1 MSVAASASGCTS
13 LTLIPSRGLFAINF
27 TTALARPALELH
39 GSAESKHLHAG
50 RPIAIA
56 GRVCQPRRFETH
68 IEDSIEALLSGRLAH
83 AQQCFAT
90 GSIVISLDYFKR
102 VIAGLRGLI
111 GGRIKTYEPLLE
123 RARREALLRMTESAR
138 EQGYDAIFNVR
149 LETSRL
155 ANATRDGKGT
165 AGVEMLAFGTAVKFA
180 SRLG

>member
-1 MSVAASASGCTS
+1 MEDTFDKLNLFVNFGLPLLLLMGAYFIGSVIEKNHFRS
-13 LTLIPSRGLFAINF
+13 IRRREDEQRGFPVVSF
-27 TTALARPALELH
+27 DTMP
-39 GSAESKHLHAG
+39 
-50 RPIAIA
+50 
-56 GRVCQPRRFETH
+56 
-68 IEDSIEALLSGRLAH
+68 EDWKVSSSDMV
-83 AQQCFAT
+83 T

-138 EQGYDAIFNVR
+138 EQGYDAVFNVR

-165 AGVEMLAFGTAVKFA
+165 AGVEMLAFGTAVKLV
-180 SRLG
+180 SRFG

>member
-1 MSVAASASGCTS
+1 MAPRSG
-13 LTLIPSRGLFAINF
+13 LRKVEDTLEKLSMFVNFGLPLLLLMVTYFIGSMIEKNHFRSIRKREDEQRGFPVVSF
-27 TTALARPALELH
+27 DTMPDDW
-39 GSAESKHLHAG
+39 
-50 RPIAIA
+50 
-56 GRVCQPRRFETH
+56 RVSSS
-68 IEDSIEALLSGRLAH
+68 DMV
-83 AQQCFAT
+83 T

-123 RARREALLRMTESAR
+123 RARREALLRMTEAAR

-155 ANATRDGKGT
+155 ANAGRDGKGT

-180 SRLG
+180 SRFG

>member
-1 MSVAASASGCTS
+1 MEDSVEKASLLFNYGLPLLILMMAYFVGSYIEKKHFRDIQKREDDLHGFPVVSFDTMPDDWSASTS
-13 LTLIPSRGLFAINF
+13 
-27 TTALARPALELH
+27 H
-39 GSAESKHLHAG
+39 M
-50 RPIAIA
+50 
-56 GRVCQPRRFETH
+56 V
-68 IEDSIEALLSGRLAH
+68 
-83 AQQCFAT
+83 T

-123 RARREALLRMTESAR
+123 RARREALLRMTEAAR
-138 EQGYDAIFNVR
+138 EQGYDAVFNVR

-155 ANATRDGKGT
+155 ANSTRDGKGT